1 MNAGHAP
8 DPLDNPEY
16 LRKEAHRVHKIIR
29 ALSDPE
35 IKKELAAY
43 SFYLA
48 QRAEALSRM
57 NKASAIIEM
66 STLRHRSAVRAKAD
80 QGGQESVLN
89 LRRQSEDALDTPSTL
104 RELAA
109 WYRMFAEKAG
119 NPAIWEARLNT
130 AEDLEAEAD
139 WVERS
144 NTGVDPNHG
153 KEPTGD

>member
-29 ALSDPE
+29 ALSDPD

-57 NKASAIIEM
+57 NKDLAKIQI
-66 STLRHRSAVRAKAD
+66 STQRYRSAVRAKAD
-80 QGGQESVLN
+80 QGGQETVLN
-89 LRRQSEDALDTPSTL
+89 LRRHSEYTLATPGRL

-109 WYRMFAEKAG
+109 WYRTFAERAG
-119 NPAIWEARLNT
+119 TRQSGRPGYTRPKT
-130 AEDLEAEAD
+130 SKP
-139 WVERS
+139 R
-144 NTGVDPNHG
+144 
-153 KEPTGD
+153 PTG